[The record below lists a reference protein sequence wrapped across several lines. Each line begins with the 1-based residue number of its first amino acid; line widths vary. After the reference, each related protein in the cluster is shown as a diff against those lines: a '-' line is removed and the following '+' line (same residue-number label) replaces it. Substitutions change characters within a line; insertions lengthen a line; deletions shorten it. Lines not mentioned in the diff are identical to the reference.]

1 MHSRVLKELADEL
14 GEPLYVLSL
23 KNPRVPGELKKA
35 NIVPV
40 FKNSGVKNEYPG
52 ALWPTTS

>member
-23 KNPRVPGELKKA
+23 KNPKVPGEWKKA

-40 FKNSGVKNEYPG
+40 FKNSGVENEYPG
-52 ALWPTTS
+52 PVWLTTS